1 MADPN
6 QMSLFPDI
14 PARMDKF
21 LDEKVIIN
29 RAGRPIDVSGAV
41 WKISDPTQPV
51 KLDWGEIKIPSETV
65 LTATIAYMK
74 HLLRNFSV
82 GSAINAWYVLKRL
95 WVSPAFQS
103 ACMAGEVIPYRAI
116 SEAIEKFEAHQRYRL
131 FWLRHWFNWC
141 CDQGFESF
149 SAEVAFQFNEV
160 VIGGGS
166 KGQAVQSADPEEGP
180 LVDTE
185 IVALNNALRAAR
197 MTGVLSLKEQVGLWL
212 CIALGCNSGPLALL
226 REDDFERI
234 SAADAEG
241 VVFQIRVP
249 RHKKGDPVERTQF
262 RVRKLTA
269 EIGRLVDL
277 LIAEN
282 RENSSQIDGRC
293 GRPLL
298 RREFP
303 RIDIDGD
310 GTLGEYRY
318 HHRTAEITPL
328 VGAAVAKLNV
338 LSPRTGQPLKVTA
351 RRLRYTFATRLVR
364 EGASP
369 RVLADAL
376 DHTDLQHI
384 RVYFDLKSDIVEK
397 LDAAMALELGPV
409 SQAFLGHIVRSESE
423 AERGHRKSSRIYHA
437 DKQSRTLEP
446 LGTCGSFSFC
456 GLAAP
461 IACYTCVKFQPWMDA
476 PHDKALKALLQE
488 RQRRLDDGQDGKMIA
503 LFDNTILAIA
513 DVVRRIEFIRQ
524 SEAANAS

>member
-1 MADPN
+1 
-6 QMSLFPDI
+6 
-14 PARMDKF
+14 
-21 LDEKVIIN
+21 
-29 RAGRPIDVSGAV
+29 
-41 WKISDPTQPV
+41 
-51 KLDWGEIKIPSETV
+51 
-65 LTATIAYMK
+65 
-74 HLLRNFSV
+74 
-82 GSAINAWYVLKRL
+82 
-95 WVSPAFQS
+95 
-103 ACMAGEVIPYRAI
+103 
-116 SEAIEKFEAHQRYRL
+116 
-131 FWLRHWFNWC
+131 
-141 CDQGFESF
+141 
-149 SAEVAFQFNEV
+149 
-160 VIGGGS
+160 
-166 KGQAVQSADPEEGP
+166 
-180 LVDTE
+180 
-185 IVALNNALRAAR
+185 

-234 SAADAEG
+234 ATADAEG

-282 RENSSQIDGRC
+282 RESSSQIDGRC

-303 RIDIDGD
+303 RMDIDGD
-310 GTLGEYRY
+310 GPLGEYRY
-318 HHRTAEITPL
+318 HHTTAEITPL
-328 VGAAVAKLNV
+328 VGAAVAKLNF

-423 AERGHRKSSRIYHA
+423 AEPPQKQPHLPRRQAVSDPGTARHLRLLLVLRLGRSHRLLYLRQVPTL
-437 DKQSRTLEP
+437 DGRTP
-446 LGTCGSFSFC
+446 
-456 GLAAP
+456 
-461 IACYTCVKFQPWMDA
+461 
-476 PHDKALKALLQE
+476 
-488 RQRRLDDGQDGKMIA
+488 
-503 LFDNTILAIA
+503 
-513 DVVRRIEFIRQ
+513 
-524 SEAANAS
+524 